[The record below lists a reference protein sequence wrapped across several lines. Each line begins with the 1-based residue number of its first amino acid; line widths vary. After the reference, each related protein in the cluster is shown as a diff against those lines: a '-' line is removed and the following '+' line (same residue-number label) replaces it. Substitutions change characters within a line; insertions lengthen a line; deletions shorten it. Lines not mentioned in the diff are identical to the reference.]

1 MWNRARQ
8 RASDFAEDWA
18 APILLG
24 LTTAAVVWTI
34 WYITKAPCT
43 AVATANGLCNPGIVA
58 RFINVEILLQF
69 GGAALAAGAL
79 KGGYDRAMMRRM
91 INEERERAEQE
102 REARQQAE
110 LELAEARKR
119 NEENTTRLIALR
131 EEALRQTEAA
141 REEAYRQANADRE
154 ESRRQAIAEREE
166 ARRQA
171 NADREETARMF
182 AQILSEM
189 REERREAAE
198 ERRQNIATQQALLD
212 TIVRLAQQRNGNG
225 HSENSDS

>member
-8 RASDFAEDWA
+8 RASDFAADWG

-91 INEERERAEQE
+91 INEERE
-102 REARQQAE
+102 ARQQAE

-131 EEALRQTEAA
+131 SERKRSGKLTPTGKK
-141 REEAYRQANADRE
+141 
-154 ESRRQAIAEREE
+154 RRVAEREE
-166 ARRQA
+166 AYRQA

>member
-8 RASDFAEDWA
+8 RASDFAADWG

-34 WYITKAPCT
+34 WYITKTPCT

-91 INEERERAEQE
+91 INEE

-225 HSENSDS
+225 HSENSNS

>member
-1 MWNRARQ
+1 MWHSARQ
-8 RASDFAEDWA
+8 WVGDFASDWA
-18 APILLG
+18 VPICMG
-24 LTTAAVVWTI
+24 LAIGVAVWLVWHFTKPECTATAA
-34 WYITKAPCT
+34 
-43 AVATANGLCNPGIVA
+43 ANGLCNPGIVA
-58 RFINVEILLQF
+58 RYITVEILLQS

-79 KGGYDRAMMRRM
+79 KGGYDRYMMRNM
-91 INEERERAEQE
+91 LNQEREKVEQE

-119 NEENTTRLIALR
+119 NEENTARLITLR

-141 REEAYRQANADRE
+141 REEAYRQANSDRE
-154 ESRRQAIAEREE
+154 EARRQAIAEREE

-182 AQILSEM
+182 AQILNEM

-198 ERRQNIATQQALLD
+198 ERRQNVATQQALLD
-212 TIVRLAQQRNGNG
+212 TIVRLAQQQNGNG
-225 HSENSDS
+225 HSENSDA